1 MVPDE
6 FWKCQLSTAMRSRAF
21 KTKLGNSVKSFKV
34 LSKIDA
40 NLSPRELNKLKSHVV
55 KYANILVATEKLNT
69 PALIYCRLMSAVY
82 EKQLLGMGELNNET
96 IIQL

>member
-1 MVPDE
+1 M
-6 FWKCQLSTAMRSRAF
+6 STEMRSRAF

-40 NLSPRELNKLKSHVV
+40 NLSPRELKKLKSHVV
-55 KYANILVATEKLNT
+55 KYANILATEKLNT
-69 PALIYCRLMSAVY
+69 PAVIYCRLMSAVY

>member
-1 MVPDE
+1 M
-6 FWKCQLSTAMRSRAF
+6 STEMRSRSF

-34 LSKIDA
+34 FSKIDA
-40 NLSPRELNKLKSHVV
+40 NLSPRELKKLKSQVV
-55 KYANILVATEKLNT
+55 KYANFLATEKLNT

>member
-1 MVPDE
+1 M
-6 FWKCQLSTAMRSRAF
+6 STEMRSRAF

-55 KYANILVATEKLNT
+55 KYANILATGKLNT
-69 PALIYCRLMSAVY
+69 PAVIYCRLMSAVY

>member
-1 MVPDE
+1 M
-6 FWKCQLSTAMRSRAF
+6 STEMRSRAF

-40 NLSPRELNKLKSHVV
+40 NLSPRELKKLKSQVV
-55 KYANILVATEKLNT
+55 KYANFLATEKLNT
-69 PALIYCRLMSAVY
+69 PAVIYCRLMSAVY

>member
-1 MVPDE
+1 M
-6 FWKCQLSTAMRSRAF
+6 STEMRSRAF

-34 LSKIDA
+34 FSKIDA
-40 NLSPRELNKLKSHVV
+40 NLSPRELKKLKSQVV
-55 KYANILVATEKLNT
+55 KYANFLATEKLNT
-69 PALIYCRLMSAVY
+69 PAVIYCRLMSAVY